1 MLIVRL
7 PGSAELLESR
17 RHRALGLL
25 DEGRSLNEVARL
37 LNCAPSSVMR
47 WRDARDKGGAE
58 ALRVRFSPGR
68 PTKLDAR
75 QRKRL
80 VTLLLQGALHHGYTT
95 ELWTTARIARL
106 IWKEFRVRYH
116 RDHVGRL
123 LHSLGW
129 TVQKPERRA
138 LERDEE
144 RIERWKKRTWPSIKK
159 KPRGWVPTLSSST
172 SPASS

>member
-1 MLIVRL
+1 MR
-7 PGSAELLESR
+7 PRGSAELLEDR
-17 RHRALGLL
+17 RHRALRLL

-37 LNCAPSSVMR
+37 LDCAPSSVMR
-47 WRDARDKGGAE
+47 WRDARDEGGVE

-80 VTLLLQGALHHGYTT
+80 VRLLLQGALHHGYTT

-123 LHSLGW
+123 LHGLGW
-129 TVQKPERRA
+129 SVQKPERRA
-138 LERDEE
+138 LERDEA
-144 RIERWKKRTWPSIKK
+144 RIERWKKQTWPRNKR
-159 KPRGWVPTLSSST
+159 KPRGWVPTSSSST
-172 SPASS
+172 NRASS